1 MSIDDLTIIN
11 KLLKKCYWYIQY
23 SADAQ
28 YTSSV
33 INTNVI
39 VSDNGEV
46 NLHIFLLCFLSEYY
60 RALVAYNVP
69 QVVWLSHGIFRSSCD
84 INVEYFPFDLQ
95 SCKMKWASWTYDGF
109 QVCVHLSFWLYLK
122 IKIEKCS
129 HLTRNAKRN
138 PPNFKNKKRD
148 SMGEYRHRLIRK
160 EGRYIQERTVY
171 LSVYTFFKNLVILSE
186 IITLHVNL

>member
-1 MSIDDLTIIN
+1 MCLR
-11 KLLKKCYWYIQY
+11 

-46 NLHIFLLCFLSEYY
+46 KMLLRHGLKYHWIQF
-60 RALVAYNVP
+60 

-109 QVCVHLSFWLYLK
+109 QVHHLSDANAFVG
-122 IKIEKCS
+122 S
-129 HLTRNAKRN
+129 LTRRPSFSPPRNFVPPNVCRIVWEKEQN
-138 PPNFKNKKRD
+138 PPILLSRRSEHNRMKRGGNQMM
-148 SMGEYRHRLIRK
+148 SSYP
-160 EGRYIQERTVY
+160 
-171 LSVYTFFKNLVILSE
+171 SSFFFSGVDPRPYGW
-186 IITLHVNL
+186 HVPIE